1 MTVNQLIALAAV
13 IVAVA
18 GICVTVLIGMD
29 SKAHA
34 RMDRMEA
41 RMVRMEADIGDLK
54 VSMAEAIAIL
64 ERIEHGQTAGTLPA
78 KPSARQSDP
87 VSHP

>member
-1 MTVNQLIALAAV
+1 MTVNQLIAVVAV

-34 RMDRMEA
+34 RMDRMDA

-54 VSMAEAIAIL
+54 VSMAKAVAIL
-64 ERIEHGQTAGTLPA
+64 ERIEHGQTGGTLPA
-78 KPSARQSDP
+78 KPAAR
-87 VSHP
+87 